1 MQVASTDV
9 STSTSARRPSSS
21 ASTIAGI
28 LVGLVL
34 LGLMAAFAIGLPKTA
49 DAEETAPSV
58 ELSLPDTLPGG
69 YTAADLP
76 ESFADGELAEQAD
89 QIAEQQATS
98 TEYGDEVLPEVLG
111 HPAVTRSYV
120 VDGSKGV
127 FVQVFAAEGGALA
140 PNSLTDPSGTGGAG
154 GLTMENVDGAACILS
169 YGQSQDGSLGDPTS
183 TQCQLSEDGLT
194 VQAQSNQI
202 GAEAL
207 VELSRAILADYDQ

>member
-1 MQVASTDV
+1 M
-9 STSTSARRPSSS
+9 
-21 ASTIAGI
+21 GI

-49 DAEETAPSV
+49 DAEEGGSQV

-89 QIAEQQATS
+89 QIAEQQAES

-120 VDGSKGV
+120 VDGSKAV

-140 PNSLTDPSGTGGAG
+140 PGSLTDPATTGGTG
-154 GLTMENVDGAACILS
+154 GLTMENVDGAACIVG
-169 YGQSQDGSLGDPTS
+169 YGQTQDGSLGEPTS

-194 VQAQSNQI
+194 VQTQSNQV
-202 GAEAL
+202 GAEEL
-207 VELSRAILADYDQ
+207 VELSRVILDGYDQ